1 MEVPLTDK
9 EYKKI
14 LVEGIIASLKCIPEY
29 PENASNW
36 TKRWYKERIDSIKND
51 LNKLKD
57 TTLHM
62 LHNQISDR

>member
-1 MEVPLTDK
+1 MVEE

-29 PENASNW
+29 PENASNT
-36 TKRWYKERIDSIKND
+36 TKKWYKERVDSIKND

-62 LHNQISDR
+62 LHYQITGF